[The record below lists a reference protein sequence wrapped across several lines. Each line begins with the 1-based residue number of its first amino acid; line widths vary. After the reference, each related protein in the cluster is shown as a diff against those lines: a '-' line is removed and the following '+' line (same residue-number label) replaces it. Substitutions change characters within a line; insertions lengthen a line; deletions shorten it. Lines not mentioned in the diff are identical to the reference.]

1 MVGGEVDP
9 GGAAA
14 GELTARLR
22 EAYDSAAPAWTDGAE
37 RVYLSL
43 AQALVGQ
50 VEVAGRRVLDLGAG
64 TGVTSRA
71 ALAAGAR
78 GVV

>member
-1 MVGGEVDP
+1 MVGGEGDP

-14 GELTARLR
+14 GELTAKVR

-37 RVYLSL
+37 RVYLAL

-50 VEVAGRRVLDLGAG
+50 VEVAGAG
-64 TGVTSRA
+64 CWTWA
-71 ALAAGAR
+71 PAPA
-78 GVV
+78 